1 MHSVHPKWSI
11 INRLPHPSR
20 ICLAAIRRF
29 VVNRRCRPQPPHT
42 VCRPLQKAT
51 NTYGNWSNSIR
62 WTLNL
67 RCGKW
72 SICSYH
78 RRSCTETLAI
88 GNVSAITRLAST
100 AVANRSCYFTETKSQ
115 FARDDP
121 AFLVLLILCIFGE
134 SKTGINVI
142 TYQCIVYS
150 TELFALFSEFSVTSI
165 GFTWTLNLTFGQT
178 FYCILYIVVVDF
190 ILAGLIVSTL
200 TWLFTN
206 RYLRERVTDADIEW
220 GYCFDVHLN
229 AFFPPLVIL
238 HFIQLLF
245 FNSEFSFAQSIIRF
259 TSGQYVMPLC

>member
-1 MHSVHPKWSI
+1 MQSSV
-11 INRLPHPSR
+11 
-20 ICLAAIRRF
+20 
-29 VVNRRCRPQPPHT
+29 RPQLLSLIDCVH
-42 VCRPLQKAT
+42 
-51 NTYGNWSNSIR
+51 S
-62 WTLNL
+62 
-67 RCGKW
+67 
-72 SICSYH
+72 
-78 RRSCTETLAI
+78 
-88 GNVSAITRLAST
+88 
-100 AVANRSCYFTETKSQ
+100 TETKSQ

-134 SKTGINVI
+134 SNHRCHHLFII
-142 TYQCIVYS
+142 LSVYCLLNWS
-150 TELFALFSEFSVTSI
+150 VNSISEFSVTSI

-229 AFFPPLVIL
+229 AFFPPLVLL

-245 FNSEFSFAQSIIRF
+245 FNSEFYNLHTLLFNFRSGHLCNAIMLIKLSAVVGLQVSSIRRAFSPDFSATQYGWLPFCTTF
-259 TSGQYVMPLC
+259 T